1 MALTNVPLG
10 LAAGNTIEFVGV
22 GPIGQKRPIDSFDYI
37 FQAPLRRVNVVAP
50 PSADWVALF
59 NAWGIPNLHVSL
71 SIRSGNNLVLL
82 TLKEVIPLHF
92 SVQAVDVGNPKLLR
106 ALLSFGSQQVAVA
119 RVQPVAASMWDRY
132 LPPSVQRG
140 IPSGRLR

>member
-1 MALTNVPLG
+1 MALTNVPSG

-22 GPIGQKRPIDSFDYI
+22 GPIGQKRSIDSFDYI
-37 FQAPLRRVNVVAP
+37 SQAALRRVNVVAP

-71 SIRSGNNLVLL
+71 SIRGGNNLVLL

-92 SVQAVDVGNPKLLR
+92 SVQAVDAGTQKLLR
-106 ALLSFGSQQVAVA
+106 ALLCFGSQQVAVA

-132 LPPSVQRG
+132 LPPSVLRG